1 MFECHWSGERYGVE
15 IGDFWLG
22 WGLRSGQDETEMTST
37 VRKSKIEYRNN
48 LSITLLSFVTHFT
61 FSNAK

>member
-48 LSITLLSFVTHFT
+48 LIEYYLIEICKT
-61 FSNAK
+61 FYFFKC